1 MSNSSSSSERTYT
14 KSGVLLKKANGVFT
28 SGWKQRHFDFDQETN
43 VLSCSSSSSDSD
55 LYKSFYLLDLVDA
68 TFVGPEIAE
77 ATPYGVQ
84 IHCHKM
90 EGSKR
95 AGDVRT

>member
-1 MSNSSSSSERTYT
+1 MDAATTT
-14 KSGVLLKKANGVFT
+14 KSGMLLKKANGIFT
-28 SGWKQRHFDFDQETN
+28 SGWKERHFEFNAEDN
-43 VLSCSSSSSDSD
+43 VLSCASSASDSD
-55 LYKSFYLLDLVDA
+55 LYKSYYLLDLVDV

-77 ATPYGVQ
+77 GHPFGVQ